1 MIGADGAPPEPQNK
15 LIFQSFSEKGKTLV
29 SIHTRGLAFLDAWF
43 DNGIEPNISQIMRSF
58 LMLHHNIDAARNAID
73 LSSSPG
79 LAEGQINCLKTPK
92 RATYVR
98 AYPDWLKAR
107 ILPLRQ
113 KD

>member
-1 MIGADGAPPEPQNK
+1 MRMVLLPSPRRINISI
-15 LIFQSFSEKGKTLV
+15 LFFEKGTTLV

-43 DNGIEPNISQIMRSF
+43 DNGIEPGISQIMRFS
-58 LMLHHNIDAARNAID
+58 LTLHHDIDAVRNAID

-92 RATYVR
+92 RAAYVR
-98 AYPDWLKAR
+98 VYPDWLKAR
-107 ILPLRQ
+107 ILPLRR